1 MRPVLFQTT
10 TKALYRSVFT
20 YSNKRA
26 RKMPS
31 LLTKE
36 QREVQLQ
43 PLFSNNWSLVKDRD
57 AIYKEFL
64 FSDFIQAFGFMSQ
77 VALKSE
83 KMNHHPEW
91 FNVYNKVQVT
101 LSTHDVSGL
110 SLNDI
115 NLALFLDKTEKS
127 IKGSS

>member
-1 MRPVLFQTT
+1 
-10 TKALYRSVFT
+10 
-20 YSNKRA
+20 
-26 RKMPS
+26 
-31 LLTKE
+31 
-36 QREVQLQ
+36 
-43 PLFSNNWSLVKDRD
+43 
-57 AIYKEFL
+57 
-64 FSDFIQAFGFMSQ
+64 MSQ

-115 NLALFLDKTEKS
+115 NLAKFLDKAEQNMKE
-127 IKGSS
+127 SS

>member
-1 MRPVLFQTT
+1 
-10 TKALYRSVFT
+10 
-20 YSNKRA
+20 
-26 RKMPS
+26 
-31 LLTKE
+31 
-36 QREVQLQ
+36 
-43 PLFSNNWSLVKDRD
+43 
-57 AIYKEFL
+57 
-64 FSDFIQAFGFMSQ
+64 MSQ

-110 SLNDI
+110 SLNDV
-115 NLALFLDKTEKS
+115 NLATFLDKTEKN